1 MRRFA
6 SGALIAG
13 LLLTAGC
20 ASAPPPP
27 PGPLTVTDAEV
38 GAVTLAPGQELRIEL
53 PLNAGTGYGWRLDHE
68 AEATVLGGGSSRTT
82 DAALPGGRVTT
93 VFSYQAV
100 ARGVTELSFTLK
112 RAWMPDAAD
121 DTKRVYRVLVR

>member
-6 SGALIAG
+6 PCALAVSLI
-13 LLLTAGC
+13 LMAGC
-20 ASAPPPP
+20 ASAPPP

-68 AEATVLGGGSSRTT
+68 ADATVLAGGSSRTT
-82 DAALPGGRVTT
+82 DAALPGGRITT

-112 RAWMPDAAD
+112 RPWMPDAAD
-121 DTKRVYRVLVR
+121 DTRRVYRVLVR